1 MKLLLYCI
9 IRDDLSAYRGLPAG
23 VNGKPLQL
31 IAEGGLAAVVSK
43 IARPEAVLSVDSA
56 EQYHEAIARLHQERT
71 VIPFRLGA
79 VFDRVE
85 DIRELLR
92 TRRERFFTML
102 GALDDCVE
110 MGLRILLHKRSF
122 VGRSAEEALGPLS
135 ARTQLDD
142 RSPGTAYLLRQK
154 ERYAAD
160 LKLQDMTERTVEN
173 YSRHFRD
180 LSKRVT
186 YDRAREYHFHGDRSV
201 MVSVYFLVPRDLEGA
216 FRDAYHALDNE
227 MRSRTL
233 LTGPWPPYNF
243 VVANDSGEAVCT
255 SPDRVCESP
264 VVQVLRDLV
273 KPA

>member
-9 IRDDLSAYRGLPAG
+9 IRNDLSAHRGLRAG

-31 IAEGGLAAVVSK
+31 VSEGGLAAVVSK

-85 DIRELLR
+85 DMRELLR
-92 TRRERFFTML
+92 TRHERFLTTL
-102 GALDDCVE
+102 EALDGCVE

-122 VGRSAEEALGPLS
+122 VGRPAEEALPPKSTGALP
-135 ARTQLDD
+135 DE
-142 RSPGTAYLLRQK
+142 RSPGTAYLLRRK
-154 ERYAAD
+154 ERYTAD
-160 LKLQDMTERTVEN
+160 LELQDVTERTVEK
-173 YSRHFRD
+173 YTRHFRN

-186 YDRAREYHFHGDRSV
+186 YDRAREYHVHGDRSV

-216 FRDAYHALDNE
+216 FRDAYHALDDE

-243 VVANDSGEAVCT
+243 VIANDRGEAVCT